1 MSRVRREFPQA
12 FRDCRIALPESR
24 QIDILAGLL
33 ERRGA
38 AVSRCPLVSIHD
50 SPDQAGV
57 IAWIDRFLADG
68 SMTDLILLTGE
79 GIARLHSAAERSGRE
94 TAFLRKLERTRLIV
108 RGPKPGRV
116 LKHWGLKAEVRA
128 VEPTSAGVIA
138 TLRQLEQPA
147 PRTGVV
153 LYGTEPNIPL
163 IRAVHEVGSEPVPVA
178 PYVYA
183 SESETEAVLALIE
196 QIASDAIDVILF
208 TAQPQI
214 NRLRRV
220 ARQAGRL
227 EALHA
232 GLERAVVAA
241 IGPVMADHLE
251 GLDIRVDVMPGR
263 RFLMHPL
270 VDALAEHL
278 QQRREAVS

>member
-1 MSRVRREFPQA
+1 MSRVPEIPQA
-12 FRDCRIALPESR
+12 FRGCRVALPESR

-38 AVSRCPLVSIHD
+38 TVTRCPLVSIHD
-50 SPDQAGV
+50 SPDQDGV
-57 IAWIDRFLADG
+57 VAWIDRFLADG
-68 SMTDLILLTGE
+68 SMRDLIVLTGE
-79 GIARLHSAAERSGRE
+79 GIARLHAASERHGRE

-116 LKHWGLKAEVRA
+116 LKRWGLQAEVQADR
-128 VEPTSAGVIA
+128 PTSDGVIA
-138 TLRQLEQPA
+138 TLKNLDQPA

-163 IRAVHEVGSEPVPVA
+163 IRAVHEIGSEPVPVA

-183 SESETEAVLALIE
+183 SESETEAVLELVE
-196 QIASDAIDVILF
+196 QLADGRTDVILF

-214 NRLRRV
+214 NRLLRI
-220 ARQAGRL
+220 ARNAGRDDALQAGL
-227 EALHA
+227 A
-232 GLERAVVAA
+232 RAVVAA
-241 IGPVMADHLE
+241 IGPVMAEHLE
-251 GLDIRVDVMPGR
+251 GLGIRVDVMPGR
-263 RFLMHPL
+263 RFFMHPM

-278 QQRREAVS
+278 QRREAVS